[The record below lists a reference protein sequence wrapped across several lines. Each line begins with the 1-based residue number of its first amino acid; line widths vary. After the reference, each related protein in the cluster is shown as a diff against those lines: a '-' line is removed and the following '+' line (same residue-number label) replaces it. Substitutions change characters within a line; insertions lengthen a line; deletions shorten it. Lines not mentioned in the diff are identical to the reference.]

1 MGRPVGARLLNGT
14 AVSPAQARRLALTA
28 GINLLL
34 LGKGGHPLYLGR
46 RVRFA
51 TPAQRRVLEALY
63 STCAVTGCDIPAH
76 LCEIHHLGGGWKFGT
91 PTDINQLVPACR
103 FHNAWIED
111 HTDQVTETTDQSGR
125 TQLVIQRLRRADRP
139 PRPRST
145 RTSRPDCS
153 DASSGERQPQG
164 P

>member
-1 MGRPVGARLLNGT
+1 VA
-14 AVSPAQARRLALTA
+14 LAG

-46 RVRFA
+46 QVRCV

-63 STCAVTGCDIPAH
+63 ATCAVTECEIPAH

-91 PTDINQLVPACR
+91 PTNIDQLVPACR
-103 FHNAWIED
+103 FHNQWIED
-111 HTDQVTETTDQSGR
+111 HPDHIIEIRDETGRPQLRIHRPRKAGRPTDPQ
-125 TQLVIQRLRRADRP
+125 P
-139 PRPRST
+139 PRMPHPERSAA
-145 RTSRPDCS
+145 
-153 DASSGERQPQG
+153 ASTQQQSPG